1 MGYDYLGK
9 KTAGELN
16 KLAANLDTRDDAL
29 DSDDLMQMINMYL
42 GKLDIELVRTET
54 TDGTGSNGTDL
65 IENNKKYLDENWK
78 YSLLETNSNDNTII
92 LEKYIGENPNVT
104 IKE

>member
-1 MGYDYLGK
+1 M
-9 KTAGELN
+9 N

>member
-1 MGYDYLGK
+1 M
-9 KTAGELN
+9 N
-16 KLAANLDTRDDAL
+16 KLAANLDTRDDVL